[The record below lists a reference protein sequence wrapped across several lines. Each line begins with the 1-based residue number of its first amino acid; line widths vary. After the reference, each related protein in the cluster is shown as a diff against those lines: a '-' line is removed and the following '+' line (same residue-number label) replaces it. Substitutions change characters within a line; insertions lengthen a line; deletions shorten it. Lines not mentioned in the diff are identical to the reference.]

1 MAYPPWKFLVID
13 CNSKIL
19 PDMPFFLFQLFSSY
33 TTFENNSFHH
43 QPALPPSLHQC
54 GKYPVTL
61 DDRAAQA
68 RVPCAPHAGLLSVGS
83 QKHNTSRGVSE

>member
-33 TTFENNSFHH
+33 TTFENNSIICSGNTGIGIDSEPEPLTTNTKNIRHD
-43 QPALPPSLHQC
+43 
-54 GKYPVTL
+54 K
-61 DDRAAQA
+61 
-68 RVPCAPHAGLLSVGS
+68 AP
-83 QKHNTSRGVSE
+83 